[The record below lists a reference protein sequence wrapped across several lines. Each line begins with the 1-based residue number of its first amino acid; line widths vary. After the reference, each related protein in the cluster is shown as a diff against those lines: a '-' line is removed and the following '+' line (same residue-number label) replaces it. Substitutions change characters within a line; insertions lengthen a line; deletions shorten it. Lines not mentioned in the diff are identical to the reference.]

1 MRDHVL
7 SAARGVIGFLKSRNA
22 PAVKMPGRAAG

>member
-7 SAARGVIGFLKSRNA
+7 SAARGVIDFFESRNA